1 MEKIYLF
8 NYNNYVNR
16 IIRGHETLAG
26 YLADVNADLITTTGI
41 VNFNKKDE
49 KEASIVVTLEVGQKP
64 DYLIVVDEDTNTI
77 MSRWFVLNETRG
89 NYNSYTLDL
98 KRDLVYD
105 NLSDIV
111 NNRETLIKRGV
122 PNGSNE
128 SSILNKE
135 NFNFNAYKQKE
146 IFIDFQDEYHKAWVA
161 IFIGNKIKGK
171 VDVTDPRYSI
181 YLSGESSKF
190 YNAEVNFDGEYGYS
204 IILLPYEII
213 SKINDYNDYKVVFGS
228 GNIIEVEGVSIT
240 KTGDLEVISINKML
254 TNYILDNPSF
264 IDVQIIPDYINGF
277 DYEIDDDNKTITI
290 TRTVGFNSGYCLFK
304 YDGEDENNNTLYY
317 YTKFPIIYNP
327 IQELTKTI
335 TVDDIVGND
344 FDDLIGNDFIGIK
357 KLERIKCYL
366 QSPDRSTSKEIDLRY
381 FYKGTTKV
389 ESTDTF
395 DFEIKCT
402 FQPFQ
407 SFISVAPESGKWFG
421 SNTNDGQYLI
431 CGYNNQLLRT
441 TDAWIN
447 FLLSNKNYLNSF
459 NLEMRDSYI
468 NTITGTATGAIGGA
482 TAGAMAGSV
491 IPVLGTAVGAVAG
504 AVIGG
509 GASLV
514 QGLVN
519 TEEKRKQF
527 EWTCDNIKSQP
538 QSVSKVASFVNTNC
552 IYPVLIV
559 CYNTNDNFNDYLK
572 LNNSTVS
579 RIGAIAEHCFY
590 STLPDYNYIVAEI
603 IRLKSFKGTADE
615 LLEIQNELERGLYFE
630 VDM

>member
-16 IIRGHETLAG
+16 TIKGHVTLAD
-26 YLADVNADLITTTGI
+26 YLADSNANLITTTGI

-49 KEASIVVTLEVGQKP
+49 REASIVVTLQEGEKP
-64 DYLIVVDEDTNTI
+64 DYLIVVDEDTSTI

-111 NNRETLIKRGV
+111 NNPETLIKRGV

-135 NFNFNAYKQKE
+135 DFNFNAYKQKE
-146 IFIDFQDEYHKAWVA
+146 IPIDFQNEYHEAWVA
-161 IFIGNKIKGK
+161 LFIANGIKSSFDTIGNN
-171 VDVTDPRYSI
+171 TI
-181 YLSGESSKF
+181 YLTQSGSFTTGNDIQLK
-190 YNAEVNFDGEYGYS
+190 GERGYS
-204 IILLPYEII
+204 IMLLPYEIFI
-213 SKINDYNDYKVVFGS
+213 DTYREYKVQAENITSVS
-228 GNIIEVEGVSIT
+228 LDGNTIT
-240 KTGDLEVISINKML
+240 LTDSLKCKEINEAVVQSL
-254 TNYILDNPSF
+254 IPNQSVLD
-264 IDVQIIPDYINGF
+264 IQIIPDYIVGF
-277 DYEIDDDNKTITI
+277 DYEIDDDNDTITI
-290 TRTVGFNSGYCLFK
+290 KHSGSYDESPYANGMIKGGATIATVFYCA
-304 YDGEDENNNTLYY
+304 NR
-317 YTKFPIIYNP
+317 P
-327 IQELTKTI
+327 IQELIKTI
-335 TVDDIVGND
+335 QINDIVGSD
-344 FDDLIGNDFIGIK
+344 FDTLIGNDFMGIK

-381 FYKGTTKV
+381 FYKGGTKV
-389 ESTDTF
+389 QSTDALTF
-395 DFEIKCT
+395 NIKCT

-407 SFISVAPESGKWFG
+407 SFISVAPDSGKWFG

-447 FLLSNKNYLNSF
+447 FLLNNKNYLNSF

-468 NTITGTATGAIGGA
+468 NTATGAITGAVSGA
-482 TAGAMAGSV
+482 TAGAMAGSA

-509 GASLV
+509 TTALV

-519 TEEKRKQF
+519 TNEKRQQF
-527 EWTCDNIKSQP
+527 EWSCDNIKSQP
-538 QSVSKVASFVNTNC
+538 QSVSKIASFVNTNC
-552 IYPVLIV
+552 IYPVLVI
-559 CYNTNDNFNDYLK
+559 CYNTDDNFNDYLK
-572 LNNSTVS
+572 LNNSTVN
-579 RIGAIAEHCFY
+579 RIGSIAEHCFY

-603 IRLKSFKGTADE
+603 IRIKSFKGTADE

>member
-16 IIRGHETLAG
+16 TIKGHGTITE
-26 YLADVNADLITTTGI
+26 YLADSNADLITTTGI

-49 KEASIVVTLEVGQKP
+49 KEASIVVTLEAGQKP

-77 MSRWFVLNETRG
+77 MSRWFILNEDRG

-105 NLSDIV
+105 NLSDII

-122 PNGSNE
+122 PNGSSE

-135 NFNFNAYKQKE
+135 NFSFNAYKQKE
-146 IFIDFQDEYHKAWVA
+146 LVVDFSDEYHKAWVA
-161 IFIGNKIKGK
+161 LFVANGTKSNFDTIGNY
-171 VDVTDPRYSI
+171 DI
-181 YLSGESSKF
+181 YLTQNSLTFETGTDIQLNGER
-190 YNAEVNFDGEYGYS
+190 GYS
-204 IILLPYEII
+204 IMLLPYEIFVD
-213 SKINDYNDYKVVFGS
+213 SYRYYNVQA
-228 GNIIEVEGVSIT
+228 ESIT
-240 KTGDLEVISINKML
+240 SVV
-254 TNYILDNPSF
+254 LDNNTINIVNSLKCYQINETVVQSLIPNQSVLD
-264 IDVQIIPDYINGF
+264 IQIIPDYINGI
-277 DYEIDDDNKTITI
+277 DYEIDDDAETITI
-290 TRTVGFNSGYCLFK
+290 KYNNFEHASGMIKTGANTITVFYCA
-304 YDGEDENNNTLYY
+304 NR
-317 YTKFPIIYNP
+317 P

-335 TVDDIVGND
+335 TINDIVGND
-344 FDDLIGNDFIGIK
+344 FDTLIGNDFMGIK

-381 FYKGTTKV
+381 FYKGGTKV
-389 ESTDTF
+389 ESTDTLTF
-395 DFEIKCT
+395 NIKCT

-407 SFISVAPESGKWFG
+407 SFISVAPDSGKWFG

-468 NTITGTATGAIGGA
+468 NTATGAITGAIGGA

-509 GASLV
+509 TTALV
-514 QGLVN
+514 QGLIN
-519 TEEKRKQF
+519 TDEKRKQF
-527 EWTCDNIKSQP
+527 EWSCDNIKSQP
-538 QSVSKVASFVNTNC
+538 QSLSKVASFVNTNC
-552 IYPVLIV
+552 IYPVLVI
-559 CYNTNDNFNDYLK
+559 CYNTDDNFDDYLK
-572 LNNSTVS
+572 LNNSTIN
-579 RIGAIAEHCFY
+579 RIGSITEHCY
-590 STLPDYNYIVAEI
+590 YDTLPDYNYIVAEI
-603 IRLKSFKGTADE
+603 IRINNFKGTADE